1 MPRKDRAVQATENTT
16 GLSPSTEFQCRF
28 GAGYS
33 FHWSPGHPVNKKA
46 AAGASES
53 LWSSKE
59 SQETEEGL
67 GTACEEKREG
77 AF

>member
-16 GLSPSTEFQCRF
+16 GLFPSTEFQCRF
-28 GAGYS
+28 GARYS
-33 FHWSPGHPVNKKA
+33 FHWSLGRPVNKKA

-59 SQETEEGL
+59 SQETEEGVA
-67 GTACEEKREG
+67 TACEGKSEG